1 MINLIH
7 HQRRTKVSLCGSSRR
22 PTFFLTMLI
31 TVMGFLK
38 VADATITV
46 RSEDHHLI
54 RQASTIVVGQ
64 ITTIDSHWYAANT
77 QIYTHVGVRVEEVL
91 KGELSDVDITIR
103 QLGGTVGG
111 LRSWIFGSPEF
122 VSGERVLLF
131 LTANRDGTLRVLNL
145 YQGKFS
151 VVLNSQTGEQ
161 FIYRNLNPES
171 VRNLARSATSG
182 DSTSPTVEM
191 RPLGRFKAEIASR
204 LAQEQASARSASL
217 PVVTMPAGEIVESH
231 ERFTF
236 LGSPSRWFEPDSNN
250 QVSVFM
256 NSQGEPNAPGG
267 GFEQIRSAYQAWST
281 VIGTTLKF
289 HDAGFTSAQGFSF
302 DGINAVTF
310 GDPLG
315 QIDPPQGCSGML
327 AIGGY
332 FRSITETGSVNGQTF
347 FRILEGDL
355 VFADGWQ
362 GCGFYEDF
370 SNLAEVATHELGHVL
385 GVGHS
390 ADPNATMYAFAH
402 FDGRGAALQN
412 DDIAGINFIYP
423 KAVSTAQ
430 IQYAD
435 VNGDGKADVLNF
447 DISGGSS
454 IWVSLSAGNDASLP
468 EAWLQHGS
476 STPDQI
482 QYADVNG
489 DGKADALYF
498 DTLRS
503 RGVWVSLSTGSG
515 FTGGELWLQH
525 GDSTP
530 DQIQYADVNGDGKAD
545 ALYFDT
551 LRSGGVWVSLSTGT
565 TFTSPV
571 LWAQYGASI
580 PDQIQYID
588 VNGDGR
594 ADAVYFDTD
603 GGLLVSLS
611 TGNSFTV
618 PQLWLQHG
626 ASTLDQIQ
634 YADVNGDGKADA
646 LYFDTF
652 RSNGVWV
659 GLSTG
664 TAFAPATL
672 WLQHGESTPNQIQY
686 ADVNGDG
693 RADALYFDTLRS
705 RGVWVGLSTGTA
717 FAPATLWLQ
726 HGESTPDQIQFID
739 VNGDGKADA
748 LYFDS
753 SRSKSVWLSLSTGT
767 SFNGG
772 SLWVP

>member
-1 MINLIH
+1 
-7 HQRRTKVSLCGSSRR
+7 
-22 PTFFLTMLI
+22 MLI
-31 TVMGFLK
+31 TVIGFLK
-38 VADATITV
+38 VVDATISI

-54 RQASTIVVGQ
+54 RQASTIVIGQ
-64 ITTIDSHWYAANT
+64 ITSIDSHWYAANT

-122 VSGERVLLF
+122 VLGERVLLF
-131 LTANRDGTLRVLNL
+131 LAANRDGTLRVLSL

-161 FIYRNLNPES
+161 FIYRVLNPEG
-171 VRNLARSATSG
+171 VRNLARSTTSG
-182 DSTSPTVEM
+182 DSASPMVEM

-217 PVVTMPAGEIVESH
+217 PVVTMSAGEIVESH

-256 NSQGEPNAPGG
+256 NTQGEPNAPGG

-315 QIDPPQGCSGML
+315 QIDPPQGCSGTL

-332 FRSITETGSVNGQTF
+332 FRSTTETGSVNGQTF

-355 VFADGWQ
+355 VFANGWQ

-370 SNLAEVATHELGHVL
+370 NNLAEVATHELGHVL
-385 GVGHS
+385 GLGHS
-390 ADPNATMYAFAH
+390 ADPNATMFAFAH
-402 FDGRGAALQN
+402 FDGRGAALQS
-412 DDIAGINFIYP
+412 DDIAGINFFYP

-435 VNGDGKADVLNF
+435 VNGDGNADTLNF
-447 DISGGSS
+447 DVSGGAGVWVSLS
-454 IWVSLSAGNDASLP
+454 TGTDSTIPEMWLQHGPSTPDQIQYADVDGDGKADALYFDSLRSNGIWVSLSTGSAFTAP
-468 EAWLQHGS
+468 EMWLQHGP
-476 STPDQI
+476 STADQI

-498 DTLRS
+498 DTSRTGAVLVSISSGAGFATPEIWAQYPPSTPLQIKYFDIDGDGKADALHFDTGGALRVGLS
-503 RGVWVSLSTGSG
+503 TGSGFTTPTIWLQHGPSISEQLQYVDVNGDGKVDAVYFDTFRSAGVWVSLSTGTSFLG
-515 FTGGELWLQH
+515 AQLWLQH
-525 GDSTP
+525 GPSTP
-530 DQIQYADVNGDGKAD
+530 DQIQYADVD
-545 ALYFDT
+545 
-551 LRSGGVWVSLSTGT
+551 
-565 TFTSPV
+565 
-571 LWAQYGASI
+571 
-580 PDQIQYID
+580 
-588 VNGDGR
+588 GDGR
-594 ADAVYFDTD
+594 VDAV
-603 GGLLVSLS
+603 
-611 TGNSFTV
+611 
-618 PQLWLQHG
+618 
-626 ASTLDQIQ
+626 
-634 YADVNGDGKADA
+634 
-646 LYFDTF
+646 
-652 RSNGVWV
+652 
-659 GLSTG
+659 
-664 TAFAPATL
+664 
-672 WLQHGESTPNQIQY
+672 
-686 ADVNGDG
+686 
-693 RADALYFDTLRS
+693 YFDTLRS
-705 RGVWVGLSTGTA
+705 RGVWVSRSMGTSFTGGE
-717 FAPATLWLQ
+717 LWLR
-726 HGESTPDQIQFID
+726 HGDSTPDQIKYID

-748 LYFDS
+748 AYFDT
-753 SRSKSVWLSLSTGT
+753 SRSKSVWLSVSTGT
-767 SFNGG
+767 SFVNGL
-772 SLWVP
+772 LWIP